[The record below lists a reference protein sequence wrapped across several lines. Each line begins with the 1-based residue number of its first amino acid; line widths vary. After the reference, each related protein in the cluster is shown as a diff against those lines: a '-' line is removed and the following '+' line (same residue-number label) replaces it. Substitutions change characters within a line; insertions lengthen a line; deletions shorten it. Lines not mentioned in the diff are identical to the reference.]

1 MTETTSSEPPISETE
16 KESIKIASMLTMFNV
31 VAKILAIR
39 LFLFLSVIGS
49 FTLAL
54 IADEKQSVQ
63 SILVVLLFA
72 IVTTLPLTL
81 IELKGK
87 SGG

>member
-1 MTETTSSEPPISETE
+1 MTSSEPPISEEE
-16 KESIKIASMLTMFNV
+16 KESVKIASMLTMFNV

-63 SILVVLLFA
+63 SIIVVLLFA